1 MAENIQTTLD
11 TEQVSAIALQ
21 IENDNNLLKETL
33 ENTKATIDAL
43 SATWTGQA
51 ADETRASY
59 TEFANKFFQE
69 YYDVLEQYVKF
80 LRKNVVEGY
89 NFTEKDNVGLAALYK
104 S

>member
-11 TEQVSAIALQ
+11 SEQVLAIALQ
-21 IENDNNLLKETL
+21 IEKDNNLLKDTL

-69 YYDVLEQYVKF
+69 YYDILEQYVKF
-80 LRKNVVEGY
+80 LRKNVAEGY
-89 NFTEKDNVGLAALYK
+89 VTTEKENIGLAAMYK
-104 S
+104 